1 MDKVKE
7 QQRQWLERI
16 FENWMPPTP
25 AFKANHKGVPDGMVP
40 YISCSDVH
48 DYVYNIRVIPR
59 DIFLS
64 NDDDSYQK
72 KENGEIIAHYDSLE
86 DLVEDGWMLD

>member
-7 QQRQWLERI
+7 QQLQWLERI
-16 FENWMPPTP
+16 FTRWTPLTP
-25 AFKANHKGVPDGMVP
+25 AFKANHKGVPNGMVP

-48 DYVYNIRVIPR
+48 DYVYNIRVVPR
-59 DIFLS
+59 DVFFS
-64 NDDDSYQK
+64 KDDDSDQK

>member
-7 QQRQWLERI
+7 QQLQWLKRI
-16 FENWMPPTP
+16 FERWMPPTP

-59 DIFLS
+59 DVFLS
-64 NDDDSYQK
+64 NDDGSYEK
-72 KENGEIIAHYDSLE
+72 KENGEVIAHYDSLE

>member
-1 MDKVKE
+1 
-7 QQRQWLERI
+7 
-16 FENWMPPTP
+16 
-25 AFKANHKGVPDGMVP
+25 MVP